1 MALEIIKKIKSLFKG
16 KSSKPPAEKEQAKTA
31 EKQPRQGRRDGFS
44 SRRERDQKRRE
55 HSEMAD
61 STNKV
66 MPRRERRPKGPGPEG
81 QKSEGTKPASRLPE
95 HSGSSPAQQ
104 SGRPGRRPP

>member
-1 MALEIIKKIKSLFKG
+1 MPLQILKKIKSLFTG

-66 MPRRERRPKGPGPEG
+66 M
-81 QKSEGTKPASRLPE
+81 SR
-95 HSGSSPAQQ
+95 
-104 SGRPGRRPP
+104 GRRGEAGNPG